1 MSTPTTPKKS
11 IGTLV
16 EPPSG
21 EGIVQLRIEH
31 SALAIPSKRF
41 VADSCEVQSNSE
53 QVCFVFNRLSTPFSR
68 IVVETLSVRMRHFNA
83 ATFHESFSANF
94 RSALKAH
101 TEAEPLQ
108 SPGSLDLRGV
118 PNTALLAHH
127 GIVRFNPMVGLIR
140 FYEFTEIDET
150 TGEVTVDPVV
160 QVDLTPSTL
169 SQLIAGLDNA
179 IQQ

>member
-1 MSTPTTPKKS
+1 
-11 IGTLV
+11 
-16 EPPSG
+16 
-21 EGIVQLRIEH
+21 
-31 SALAIPSKRF
+31 
-41 VADSCEVQSNSE
+41 
-53 QVCFVFNRLSTPFSR
+53 
-68 IVVETLSVRMRHFNA
+68 
-83 ATFHESFSANF
+83 
-94 RSALKAH
+94 
-101 TEAEPLQ
+101 
-108 SPGSLDLRGV
+108 LDLRGV